1 MHSWSRYALAPR
13 WALTGL
19 ALALVVSCAR
29 GKIRSPEALRARYAD
44 ALRKDDPDAAY
55 ALLAPE
61 VRETTSIDEFR
72 ERWAAQATER
82 EQTLAAIEA
91 LEDSD
96 RAAIRGGQTVHEDD
110 QVIRWVDVDGQYQI
124 VEGLP
129 GTPNMSTPAATI
141 RSLIAAIR
149 SADTGVLT
157 VLLGEDL
164 TALVHKEWKRRAD
177 TIEAL
182 VRKPGA
188 IEYTP
193 DMRRA
198 LLRYEPGRALTL
210 EQSAQGWKIISIQ

>member
-1 MHSWSRYALAPR
+1 MHSRSRFTSAPR
-13 WALTGL
+13 WALLGL
-19 ALALVVSCAR
+19 ALVLVGGCAR
-29 GKIRSPEALRARYAD
+29 SKIRSPEALRARYAE

-61 VRETTSIDEFR
+61 LRETTSIDEFR
-72 ERWAAQATER
+72 ERWAAQAAER
-82 EQTLAAIEA
+82 KATLAAIES
-91 LEDSD
+91 LEANK
-96 RAAIRGGQTVHEDD
+96 RAAIRGGQTVHADD
-110 QVIRWVDVDGQYQI
+110 QVLRWVNVDGTYQI

-164 TALVHKEWKRRAD
+164 TSLVHKEWKRRAD